1 MKDCSLKICLGCSEC
16 KKIVVSH
23 KGWWHPESNEK
34 CFNIEKGINYGPSDN
49 CILKF
54 EHLVL
59 DKRIGFK
66 LNYFEDY
73 IELYEYLR
81 ENKISI
87 KNPFG
92 RYFCIINNSSFY
104 EENNYLV
111 FKDFV
116 KNSDIYFEDKET
128 ILFDDKNLKF
138 FIKNDVIN
146 NKQNNWLNKFLK
158 NRTQEENIPKSE
170 VKHRIVFPVAGVTF
184 EDRQNTIKKLFGVY
198 NSGKR
203 MKVEFVP
210 EPDNVYDKNAI
221 KIYVHNDGEKEFV
234 GYVPKTLNKDQDNE
248 SKIEEFNSMINSILD
263 KIESAETSWIG
274 ERNGTYGLRVVCYE
288 KNLG

>member
-16 KKIVVSH
+16 KKITINN
-23 KGWWHPESNEK
+23 KGWWHPESIEK
-34 CFNIEKGINYGPSDN
+34 CFNIEKGMNYGPSDN

-59 DKRIGFK
+59 DKRAGFK
-66 LNYFEDY
+66 FNYLDDY

-92 RYFCIINNSSFY
+92 RYFCIVKNSLFY

-111 FKDFV
+111 FKDLI
-116 KNSDIYFEDKET
+116 KNSEIYYQDKET
-128 ILFDDKNLKF
+128 VLFDDKNFKF
-138 FIKNDVIN
+138 FIKNDIMN
-146 NKQNNWLNKFLK
+146 NKQNNWLNKFIN
-158 NRTQEENIPKSE
+158 NRTKEPQQNKEI
-170 VKHRIVFPVAGVTF
+170 KHRIVFPVAGVTF
-184 EDRQNTIKKLFGVY
+184 EDRQKTIKKLADVY

-203 MKVEFVP
+203 MEVEFVP
-210 EPDNVYDKNAI
+210 EPENIYDKNAI
-221 KIYVHNDGEKEFV
+221 KIYVINNGSKEFI

-248 SKIEEFNSMINSILD
+248 SKIENFNSMIYSILD
-263 KIESAETSWIG
+263 KIENAETSWIG
-274 ERNGTYGLRVVCYE
+274 ERNGNYGVRIVCYE
-288 KNLG
+288 KNLN